1 MGSSEDVTKL
11 NPIFSAWLAPAR
23 HVSHGNS
30 GVERQRRKKTS
41 PKMPKIAKQGPP
53 KCSVLSR
60 PSKDLP
66 GNSLPGKESSEGPQG
81 YQEGTRGACSRLLQP
96 PHMGSFKTRGTRND
110 SDASGN
116 GSGPPPRAPTTA
128 SGLQH
133 TAGALQVLGPLC
145 RSSEQLEKPSNVDF
159 NGLALIFALKKKD

>member
-1 MGSSEDVTKL
+1 MGSSEEVTKL

-23 HVSHGNS
+23 HASRGNS

-53 KCSVLSR
+53 KRSVLSR

-66 GNSLPGKESSEGPQG
+66 GNSLPGKEGSEGPQG
-81 YQEGTRGACSRLLQP
+81 YQEETHGTCSRLLQP
-96 PHMGSFKTRGTRND
+96 PHVGSFKTQGTRNN

-116 GSGPPPRAPTTA
+116 GSGPFHVLPQQLLGYNT
-128 SGLQH
+128 Q
-133 TAGALQVLGPLC
+133 LGPCKSLVPFAEAL
-145 RSSEQLEKPSNVDF
+145 SSWRNPAMWISM
-159 NGLALIFALKKKD
+159 ASP

>member
-1 MGSSEDVTKL
+1 MLGAPWAAQRRSQSSTPSFQPGWPLPGMHPVE
-11 NPIFSAWLAPAR
+11 
-23 HVSHGNS
+23 NS

-53 KCSVLSR
+53 KRSVLSR

-81 YQEGTRGACSRLLQP
+81 YQEGTQGACSRLLQP
-96 PHMGSFKTRGTRND
+96 PHVGSFKTRGMRND

-116 GSGPPPRAPTTA
+116 GSGPHVLPQQLLGYNT
-128 SGLQH
+128 Q
-133 TAGALQVLGPLC
+133 LGPCKSLVPFAEAL
-145 RSSEQLEKPSNVDF
+145 SSWRNPAMWISM
-159 NGLALIFALKKKD
+159 ASP